1 MDANKKEQ
9 EYLEKTLALIDRE
22 LEETMKSHADV
33 IEELQNER
41 RYMWEETN
49 HHSSDLEKLGEALNS
64 LSIIES
70 KTARYTDLDKTVRRY
85 KLMRSSPYFA
95 KIDYREDGMSD
106 EEIYIGRANL
116 LDSKT
121 LDAVVYDWR
130 SPVAG
135 IFYRF
140 PRGRVY
146 YDAPYGRIEGEL
158 LGKRQYSIKNG
169 QLEFFFDSDLNI
181 QDEMLGEA
189 LAKNS
194 SLKMKTIVET
204 IQAQQD
210 EIIRDDKNEVL
221 VVQGVAGSGKTSVA
235 LHRVAYLM
243 YQGMNEKLNANNIVI
258 ISPNDLFSTYI
269 SGVLPELGEDN
280 VASVLFEDICV
291 KATAQTVNPLS
302 RNTLVERL
310 IALDGTERGNLLRD
324 SVEFKSSRT
333 FMTILDRLIDE
344 FAHKLC
350 PFTDVYYNGKCIATR
365 QEQKEFLLH
374 NTYNTP
380 IAIRLLRLEERLIDQ
395 MRELRKER
403 TKHLSVLASSDVAL
417 DTETK
422 RLVRAY
428 AVHEA
433 NTLVEH
439 IRKYTRVDYMALY
452 RRLFTDSNLF
462 ARVSHG
468 LELPEN
474 IDRIIALTAN
484 ALEETALS
492 YEDATALCYLTT
504 KMAGIDEYRDI
515 RQVVIDEAQDYYP
528 IHFAIFSNVF
538 PHARFTVLGDVNQT
552 IEKDAK
558 LSLYDDAISMLNRKR
573 NVVLHLSKSYR
584 STLEIQKFASSLL
597 ACGEDTASFERHGEA
612 PKVICLSDVDKMYRD
627 IASDAQSMLSQG
639 LESVA
644 VICKSFSEA
653 KLVQRHLSAYVDCTL
668 IDEGCENQVGGIL
681 VVPVYMAKGLEFDGV
696 IVYNA
701 SKERYFSSYD
711 RQLLYIACT
720 RPLHKLH
727 LYSLNEPS
735 EFLPK

>member
-1 MDANKKEQ
+1 MDAYKKEQ
-9 EYLEKTLALIDRE
+9 EYLEKTLTLIDRE

-243 YQGMNEKLNANNIVI
+243 YQGMSEKLNANNIVI

-302 RNTLVERL
+302 RNTLIERL
-310 IALDGTERGNLLRD
+310 ISLDGTERGNLLRD

-380 IAIRLLRLEERLIDQ
+380 IATRLLRLEERLIDQ

-433 NTLVEH
+433 GTLVEH

-468 LELPEN
+468 LRLPEN
-474 IDRIIALTAN
+474 IDRIIALTVN
-484 ALEETALS
+484 ELNETALS

-552 IEKDAK
+552 IEKDAE
-558 LSLYDDAISMLNRKR
+558 LSLYDDAIEMLNRKR
-573 NVVLHLSKSYR
+573 NAVLHLSKSYR
-584 STLEIQKFASSLL
+584 STWEIQKFASALL
-597 ACGEDTASFERHGEA
+597 NCGEDTASFERHGEA
-612 PKVICLSDVDKMYRD
+612 PKVVCFDDVDKMYKE
-627 IASDAQSMLSQG
+627 IATDAKTMLAEG
-639 LESVA
+639 LDSVA

-653 KLVQRHLSAYVDCTL
+653 KLLQRHLSAYVDCTL
-668 IDEGCENQVGGIL
+668 IDEGCESQVGGIL

-701 SKERYFSSYD
+701 SEERYHSSYD

-727 LYSLNEPS
+727 LYALNEPS

>member
-1 MDANKKEQ
+1 MDVNKQEL
-9 EYLEKTLALIDRE
+9 EYLEKTLDLIDRQ
-22 LEETMKSHADV
+22 LAETMQSHADT
-33 IEELQNER
+33 IAELQEER

-64 LSIIES
+64 LSVIEAR
-70 KTARYTDLDKTVRRY
+70 TARYSDLDKAVKRY
-85 KLMRSSPYFA
+85 TLMRQSPYFA
-95 KIDYREDGMSD
+95 RIDYREDGMSD
-106 EEIYIGRANL
+106 ESIYIGRANL
-116 LDSKT
+116 LDTKT
-121 LDAVVYDWR
+121 LDSVVYDWR
-130 SPVAG
+130 SPVAS

-210 EIIRDDKNEVL
+210 EIIRDDRNDVL

-243 YQGMNEKLNANNIVI
+243 YQGMNEKLSANNIVI

-269 SGVLPELGEDN
+269 SNVLPELGEDN
-280 VASVLFEDICV
+280 VASVLFEDLCV
-291 KATAQTVNPLS
+291 KATSETVNPLP
-302 RNTLVERL
+302 RNTLIERL
-310 IALDGTERGNLLRD
+310 IKTDETPLGKLLRD
-324 SVEFKSSRT
+324 SVEFKSGRT

-344 FAHKLC
+344 FAHRLC
-350 PFTDVYYNGKCIATR
+350 PFSDVFYNGKCVATR

-395 MRELRKER
+395 MRELRRER
-403 TKHLSVLASSDVAL
+403 AKHLTTLASGDIGPDS
-417 DTETK
+417 ETK
-422 RLVRAY
+422 RLVHTY

-439 IRKYTRVDYMALY
+439 IRSYTRVDYMALY
-452 RRLFTDSNLF
+452 RRLFTDKLLF
-462 ARVSHG
+462 ARVSQG
-468 LELPEN
+468 LKLPDN
-474 IDRIIALTAN
+474 IDDIISLTIRE
-484 ALEETALS
+484 LDSTKLS
-492 YEDATALCYLTT
+492 FEDATALCYLTT

-528 IHFAIFSNVF
+528 IHFAIFANVF
-538 PHARFTVLGDVNQT
+538 THSRFTILGDVNQT
-552 IEKDAK
+552 IEKEAK
-558 LSLYDDAISMLNRKR
+558 LSLYDEAIEILGRKR
-573 NVVLHLSKSYR
+573 NIVLKLSKSYR
-584 STLEIQKFASSLL
+584 STIEIQNFASRLL
-597 ACGEDTASFERHGEA
+597 AYNADTSTFERHGEV
-612 PKVICLSDVDKMYRD
+612 PKMIRCTDTNEMYRT
-627 IASDAQSMLSQG
+627 IAKDAQAMRTDG
-639 LESVA
+639 LGSVA
-644 VICKSFSEA
+644 VICKSSKEA
-653 KLVQRHLSAYVDCTL
+653 QIVARHLSGYIDCTL
-668 IDEGCENQVGGIL
+668 IDEHTENQVDGVL

-696 IVYNA
+696 IVYDA
-701 SKERYFSSYD
+701 SCDKYHSSYD
-711 RQLLYIACT
+711 KQLLYIACT
-720 RPLHKLH
+720 RPLHRLH
-727 LYSLNEPS
+727 LYSENEFS
-735 EFLPK
+735 KFLL